1 MVQKRKTRNTKK
13 RKRPFLISL
22 RLGLLFFVLLIVTL
36 LLLGSL
42 LGGKF
47 DTAHRLTLDL
57 TGYLQSGVTNVK
69 SKLSGL
75 KEGYISKWTLQEENR
90 RLQKLADKYLAELGK
105 YREAYRQAREF
116 ETLLDFKKQ
125 LSVQPVAARVV
136 GKEPAFWCRTI
147 IVDRGR
153 ADDVLEGMTVFVP
166 AGVVGQV
173 IHAAEH
179 YSKVLLANA
188 PSSAINAIIQKN
200 RTRGIL
206 QGAGAKGYVLNYVL
220 KNVDVAEGDYIVT
233 AGIGGIFPS
242 GMILGTVSAVH
253 SQQRGMF
260 QEIFVNPEVDFQKL
274 EYVFI
279 DPTDRRKIINSV
291 NNAPTWQ
298 PES

>member
-1 MVQKRKTRNTKK
+1 MKRKRQTRNTKK
-13 RKRPFLISL
+13 NAQPFIFSL
-22 RLGLLFFVLLIVTL
+22 RIWLLFAVLLIVSL

-42 LGGKF
+42 LDGKF
-47 DTAHRLTLDL
+47 TTAHRLSLDL
-57 TGYLQSGVTNVK
+57 AGYLQTGVTQVK
-69 SKLSGL
+69 DKLSGL
-75 KEGYISKWTLQEENR
+75 KESYISNWTLQEENH

-105 YREAYRQAREF
+105 YRESYRQAKEF

-136 GKEPAFWCRTI
+136 GKEPAFWCKTI

-188 PSSAINAIIQKN
+188 PSSAIDAIIQKN

-206 QGAGAKGYVLNYVL
+206 QGAEAKGYVLNYVQ
-220 KNVDVAEGDYIVT
+220 KNVDVSEGDYIVT

-242 GMILGTVSAVH
+242 GMVLGTVSAVH
-253 SQQRGMF
+253 SNQRGMF
-260 QEIFVNPEVDFQKL
+260 QVIEVKPEVNFQKL

-279 DPTDRRKIINSV
+279 DPTDRRKIINSM
-291 NNAPTWQ
+291 NDTPIWQ
-298 PES
+298 PGQ